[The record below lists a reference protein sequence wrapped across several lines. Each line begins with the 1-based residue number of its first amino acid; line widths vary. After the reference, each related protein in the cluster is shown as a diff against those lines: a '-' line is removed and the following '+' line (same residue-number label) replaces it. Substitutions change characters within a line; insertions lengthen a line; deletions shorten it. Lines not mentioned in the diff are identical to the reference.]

1 MPRPAGDADQEA
13 GAGDV
18 FAALEGVGVAE
29 DRAALDEVDEDRDA
43 EEVAVDVAEDLDFS
57 LPVAVDS
64 DGEFSA
70 VVVAGAVV
78 VGEDG
83 VDGVDGVVSW
93 CEEVLVSSPRVVVPV
108 GWELPTSADTG
119 FCPMSSMPVTMPMAT
134 TKTATA

>member
-1 MPRPAGDADQEA
+1 M
-13 GAGDV
+13 
-18 FAALEGVGVAE
+18 AE
-29 DRAALDEVDEDRDA
+29 DRAALDEGDEDRDDEDRDD
-43 EEVAVDVAEDLDFS
+43 EEVAVDVAEDLEFS

-83 VDGVDGVVSW
+83 VDGVVSRF
-93 CEEVLVSSPRVVVPV
+93 EEVLVSSPRVVVPD
-108 GWELPTSADTG
+108 GCELVTSADTG
-119 FCPMSSMPVTMPMAT
+119 FCPMNSIPVTMLMAT

>member
-1 MPRPAGDADQEA
+1 L
-13 GAGDV
+13 
-18 FAALEGVGVAE
+18 AALEGVGVAE
-29 DRAALDEVDEDRDA
+29 DRAALDEDDEDRDDEDRDD

-78 VGEDG
+78 GEDG
-83 VDGVDGVVSW
+83 VDGVVSR
-93 CEEVLVSSPRVVVPV
+93 CEEVLVSSPRVVVPD
-108 GWELPTSADTG
+108 GCELVTSADTG
-119 FCPMSSMPVTMPMAT
+119 FCPMNSIPVTMPMAT